1 MRIIFKGGSVWSPGL
16 GVFEGLAIEDGRVIA
31 TGPGA
36 LEMTGEVIDLT
47 GGFLIPGFID
57 GHAHPI
63 FAGREARGPKVSN
76 LQSVAEIKSE
86 VARYAEENPN
96 ESWIIGGAYEAT
108 IISGGDFDARWLDEV
123 VSDRPVVLHA
133 VDHHTI
139 WVNGKALEIA
149 GISANTPNPD
159 GGTIARRADGSPK
172 GTLREPIAFDLI
184 LKHAPADSVKSDLK
198 AIEYACNELISAGVT
213 TATECWV
220 EPPMAEAYI
229 AAAKSGVLTV
239 DMHLAFLVTPQNWQE
254 QVAYIQEL
262 RAEISRLPE
271 PKRLKA
277 NTIKFLTDGAL
288 SSGTA
293 ALTEPYLDNPESKG
307 LLIWDEDNLL
317 DATATFDMLEFQ
329 LHIHA
334 IGDAAINQSLNTIE
348 AVVRINPRWD
358 RRPVIVHAQLIAP
371 TDLARFA
378 KLGVIANFQ
387 PLWTYLD
394 PMNKEL
400 IEPRIGSERNNRQ
413 YQLRTLLDLETRI
426 SFGSDWPVTSHK
438 PIDSLFIPVLRKIPG
453 TSGEAW
459 NINEAITLEES
470 LTAYTTNSAY
480 QLFSEHEIGKFEAGM
495 RANFVILDKSPFE
508 SYEVEIKSVWIDGL
522 EIKAN

>member
-1 MRIIFKGGSVWSPGL
+1 MWSAGL
-16 GVFEGLAIEDGRVIA
+16 GVFEGLAIENGRVIA
-31 TGPGA
+31 TGSQA
-36 LEMTGEVIDLT
+36 LKLKGEVIDLN
-47 GGFLIPGFID
+47 GGFLMPGFID

-63 FAGREARGPKVSN
+63 FAGREARGPRVNN
-76 LQSVAEIKSE
+76 LQSIDEIKKE
-86 VARYAEENPN
+86 VARYAKENPN
-96 ESWIIGGAYEAT
+96 ESWIIGGAYEAA
-108 IISGGDFDARWLDEV
+108 IISGGDFDAHWLDEV

-149 GISANTPNPD
+149 GIDSNTKNPD
-159 GGTIARRADGSPK
+159 GGTIARRNDGSPK

-184 LKHAPADSVKSDLK
+184 LKHAPADSVESDLR
-198 AIEYACNELISAGVT
+198 AIKYACNELTSSGIT

-229 AAAKSGVLTV
+229 AAAKSGALTL

-254 QVAYIQEL
+254 QVAYIQEM

-293 ALTEPYLDNPESKG
+293 AMINPYLDNPESNG
-307 LLIWDEDNLL
+307 LKIWEDENLL
-317 DATATFDMLEFQ
+317 AAISAYDLLKFQ
-329 LHIHA
+329 VHIHA
-334 IGDAAINQSLNTIE
+334 IGDGAIKQSLNTIE
-348 AVVRINPRWD
+348 EMTKTNPEWD
-358 RRPVIVHAQLIAP
+358 RRPVIVHAQLIEP
-371 TDLARFA
+371 GDLSRF
-378 KLGVIANFQ
+378 KELDVIANFQ

-413 YQLRTLLDLETRI
+413 YQLRTLLDLETKI
-426 SFGSDWPVTSHK
+426 SFGSDWPVTSQK
-438 PIDSLFIPVLRKIPG
+438 PLDAIFIPVLRKLPG
-453 TSGEAW
+453 SKSEPW
-459 NINEAITLEES
+459 SKNEAITVEES
-470 LTAYTTNSAY
+470 LTAYTATSAY
-480 QLFSEHEIGKFEAGM
+480 QLFDESEIGKLETGM
-495 RANFVILDKSPFE
+495 RANFVILNKSPFE
-508 SYEVEIKSVWIDGL
+508 TTSVEVKSVWIDGL
-522 EIKAN
+522 EIKVS